1 MGNMCPILNKD
12 SELIG
17 IHIADKSFFSS
28 FVVAD
33 SDLKDEVFDP
43 TEIIIHTFPLEKAD
57 EAYKVF
63 DEKREILKSYLNRS
77 NYS

>member
-1 MGNMCPILNKD
+1 MCPILNKD

-33 SDLKDEVFDP
+33 SDLKNEWELFNSKHSAEL
-43 TEIIIHTFPLEKAD
+43 TEIVKNGEQQLDILADKIEKIKLEKR
-57 EAYKVF
+57 F
-63 DEKREILKSYLNRS
+63 FQL
-77 NYS
+77 